1 MQRVKK
7 NVASLA
13 IIVALTAAVVSGV
26 TRLFFP
32 QEAIGL
38 WFTLGIAV
46 FFFVCDSCILLMG
59 NMVMERRKMNM
70 VTFYLATKTARLLLA
85 VGLLFL
91 YILLGLDHVVMFVIQ
106 LLLFYLVT
114 LLYTNACLIKNEAL
128 NKKKV

>member
-70 VTFYLATKTARLLLA
+70 VTFYLATKTVRLLLA

-114 LLYTNACLIKNEAL
+114 LLYTNACLIKSEAL